1 MRKITA
7 IAWKDALIRFSS
19 PSSLLTFLI
28 LPILFTAILGGALS
42 GGEEPAIDIL
52 VVDEDG
58 SGTAGALMDEIES
71 SETLTVVK
79 VNRQEG
85 EEIFTDEEA
94 PALLIIPAGFEAA
107 VLDGQTT
114 EIDLRKLEDNT
125 DADAVEQT
133 VIAAI
138 STVGRSLI
146 VAQTSVLV
154 AANIQPFGST
164 AEQQIYFAESL
175 AMAQEQFASTQPLVK
190 LTQGGETVEGEIE
203 LDPAAAHS
211 SVGQLITWVFI
222 PLLATSALFATERV
236 KGTLRR
242 LVTTPTSA
250 STFLGGTIFGQ
261 FTIAFIQMLLL
272 VGFGVWVMK
281 VDWGQSPLAL
291 LVMLI
296 TFGLASVAF
305 GTMLG
310 TFTKTENQ
318 AGNLSIALG
327 MSMALLGGCWFP
339 IEIFPDT
346 VATAVHVLPTTWAM
360 QGLTDIVQRGQS
372 LEGIALE
379 AAVLVGFAIVF
390 FTIGIFRFRYE

>member
-28 LPILFTAILGGALS
+28 LPIIFTVILGGALS
-42 GGEEPAIDIL
+42 GGDEATIDIL
-52 VVDEDG
+52 VVDEDE
-58 SGTAGALMDEIES
+58 SGTAGALMDELES
-71 SETLTVVK
+71 SETLAVVK

-85 EEIFTDEEA
+85 EERFADEKA
-94 PALLIIPAGFEAA
+94 PALLTIPSGFEAA
-107 VLDGQTT
+107 VLDGKTT
-114 EIDLRKLEDNT
+114 EIDLRKLEENT
-125 DADAVEQT
+125 DADVVEQT

-138 STVGRSLI
+138 STVGRPLI

-154 AANIQPFGST
+154 AANIQPFGSA
-164 AEQQIYFAESL
+164 AEQQIYFTESL
-175 AMAQEQFASTQPLVK
+175 EMAQEQFASTPSLVK
-190 LTQGGETVEGEIE
+190 LTQKGETAGGET
-203 LDPAAAHS
+203 DQDSSAHS

-242 LVTTPTSA
+242 LVTTPTSSA
-250 STFLGGTIFGQ
+250 TFLGGTIFGQ
-261 FTIAFIQMLLL
+261 FTMAFIQMLLL

-339 IEIFPDT
+339 IEVFPDT
-346 VATAVHVLPTTWAM
+346 VATIVHVLPTTWAM